1 MTFELWRERARAFLA
16 AGVRPYETYWD
27 DAQPPL
33 FSPDQT
39 SAAREHARVPRRFL
53 EIASTVACHR
63 HPDRWWLMYSV
74 LYRLTHG
81 IPHLLE
87 IPCDGEVIQL
97 YGMERDV
104 GHDSHRMQAYV
115 RFRKIIRE
123 DVEEYIAWHRPDHYV
138 LERTAP
144 WFVERFQTMRWSILT
159 PDASAHWNL
168 HELRFGPGVSRS
180 AAPDEDELEELWR
193 TYYAATFNPARVN
206 ADLLKQHMPR
216 RYWATLPETVAIP
229 GLVATATTREIDM
242 RAAQPRSARD
252 YIPAGATLEV
262 LSAAIHACR
271 GCDLYCSATQPVFGE
286 GPADALA
293 IFVGEQPGENEDRMG
308 RPFVGPAGQL
318 FDRAMSEAGLDRAD
332 IYLTGAVKHFKF
344 EERGKRRIH
353 KTANRAEVSACQP
366 WLDAQIEAVRPRV
379 LVALGA
385 TAALSLTGRQCA
397 ITRERGRWMP
407 HHSGA
412 ELLLT
417 LHPSF
422 VLRVPDPERQAV
434 EYAHLVDD
442 LQNVKAK
449 LTELRRAPAAESNPR
464 APYAAR
470 SGG

>member
-1 MTFELWRERARAFLA
+1 MTFELWRQRARAFLA
-16 AGVRPYETYWD
+16 AGVRPYEAYWD

-33 FSPDQT
+33 FPRKDA
-39 SAAREHARVPRRFL
+39 SAAGEHARVPRRFL
-53 EIASTVACHR
+53 EIATTVACHR
-63 HPDRWWLMYSV
+63 HPDRWSLMYSV

-97 YGMERDV
+97 YGMEREV
-104 GHDSHRMQAYV
+104 GRDSHRMQSFV
-115 RFRKIIRE
+115 RFRRMLRDGI
-123 DVEEYIAWHRPDHYV
+123 EEYIAWHRPDHYV

-144 WFVERFQTMRWSILT
+144 WFVERFRAMRWSILT
-159 PDASAHWNL
+159 PDGSAHWDE
-168 HELRFGPGVSRS
+168 HELRFGPGVPRS

-206 ADLLKQHMPR
+206 ADLMKQHMPA
-216 RYWATLPETVAIP
+216 RYWAALPETQAIP
-229 GLVATATTREIDM
+229 GLVAAAGARETEM
-242 RAAQPRSARD
+242 RTAQPRSTRE

-262 LSAAIHACR
+262 LSQAIHGCR
-271 GCDLYCSATQPVFGE
+271 GCGLYCSASQPVFGE

-293 IFVGEQPGENEDRMG
+293 MFIGEQPGENEDRTG

-318 FDRAMSEAGLDRAD
+318 FDRAMAEAGLDRRD

-366 WLDAQIEAVRPRV
+366 WLDAQIDAVRPRL

-385 TAALSLTGRQCA
+385 TAALSLTGRQYA

-422 VLRVPDPERQAV
+422 VLRVPDPERRAA
-434 EYAHLVDD
+434 EYGHLVDD
-442 LQNVKAK
+442 LKNVKAK
-449 LTELRRAPAAESNPR
+449 LAGLRRAPAAELTPP

-470 SGG
+470 SSG